1 MAMEMAMATL
11 IGTFFLEQK
20 IVRNRV
26 KKNRLSFAETHVNI
40 GLYGPTRSPPNP
52 ASPDAAG

>member
-11 IGTFFLEQK
+11 IGTFFLEKK

-26 KKNRLSFAETHVNI
+26 DKDRLSFAEIRVKFTVA
-40 GLYGPTRSPPNP
+40 GLRR
-52 ASPDAAG
+52 

>member
-11 IGTFFLEQK
+11 IGTFFWGNK

-26 KKNRLSFAETHVNI
+26 EKNRLSFADFGESVANSN
-40 GLYGPTRSPPNP
+40 L
-52 ASPDAAG
+52 